1 MLGDASARPASNE
14 AGRKL
19 RSMKQKY
26 EGKDLQGLVDLGRAQ
41 GYLTLDQVNGFLPEE
56 VSSPTDLR
64 STLRSLVDMHI
75 KILNDVPA
83 DGTEGELEAEVR
95 EEADEATAAVPA
107 AESIGESSDPVRLYL
122 REMGNFPLLSR
133 EQEVAIA
140 KRIEAGENEVED
152 EILRS
157 LVTLDFVIELGARVE
172 AGEADPHEIFEEHQ
186 EPADG
191 DEEGEP
197 EANEKQLKKLFTAT
211 TKLKSL
217 RRRIEEIGEKLKDR
231 PKLILKAKLEKSQLR
246 LTESVQRELQHLEL
260 SRHLQEA
267 VIGEMRRLLHKARD
281 ARTLLQRYEQ
291 ATGLSK
297 SQLLR
302 EATDTID
309 RRHVLLINGSRENL
323 LDIAVRIKQAQKVI
337 KEVERRVR
345 VATDELARSLAT
357 IGSGQDK
364 SRHAKK
370 ALTEANLRLVVSF
383 AKHYANRGLGFLDL
397 IQEGNLGLM
406 HAVDKF
412 EYRRGFKFSTYA
424 TWWIR
429 QAMARAIA
437 DQSRTIRLP
446 VHIAETVNK
455 LLGITRLL
463 VQRLGREPS
472 LEELAK
478 EMEISLD
485 KVHKLLKIVKEPVSL
500 ETPFGDEEESSLG
513 DFVEDELAPS
523 PVEAAIRG
531 NLSELTCK
539 VLATLTPREE
549 QILRMRFGIGQ
560 KTDCTLEEVGKLF
573 AVTRERIR
581 QIEAKALRKLRQTE
595 LSHNLAGFMAHG

>member
-1 MLGDASARPASNE
+1 V
-14 AGRKL
+14 
-19 RSMKQKY
+19 KQKY
-26 EGKDLQGLVDLGRAQ
+26 EGKHLQGVVDLRREQ
-41 GYLTLDQVNGFLPEE
+41 GDLTLNQANGFLP
-56 VSSPTDLR
+56 D
-64 STLRSLVDMHI
+64 DMHI
-75 KILNDVPA
+75 KVPDDVPA
-83 DGTEGELEAEVR
+83 DETEGELQTEV
-95 EEADEATAAVPA
+95 EVKEDADESAAVA
-107 AESIGESSDPVRLYL
+107 APVVESISESSDPVRLYL

-133 EQEVAIA
+133 EQEVEIA

-152 EILRS
+152 EVLRS
-157 LVTLDFVIELGARVE
+157 PVMLDLVIEMGARVE
-172 AGEADPHEIFEEHQ
+172 AGEADLRDIFEENQ
-186 EPADG
+186 APAD
-191 DEEGEP
+191 DDEGEP
-197 EANEKQLKKLFTAT
+197 EANEKQLKKLLAAT
-211 TKLKSL
+211 RKLKSL
-217 RRRIEEIGEKLKDR
+217 HRRIEEIGEKLKDR
-231 PKLILKAKLEKSQLR
+231 PKLILRAKLQKSQLR
-246 LTESVQRELQHLEL
+246 LMENVKRELHQLEL

-267 VIGEMRRLLHKARD
+267 VISEMRRLLQQAHD
-281 ARTLLQRYEQ
+281 ARTLIQRYEQ
-291 ATGLSK
+291 VTGRTK

-302 EATDTID
+302 EAAAAVD
-309 RRHVLLINGSRENL
+309 RRQVLLINGSRENL
-323 LDIAVRIKQAQKVI
+323 LDIAMRIKQAQRAI

-345 VATDELARSLAT
+345 VTTDELARSLAT
-357 IGSGQDK
+357 IGAGQDK
-364 SRHAKK
+364 SRRAKK

-412 EYRRGFKFSTYA
+412 DYRRGFKFSTYA

-437 DQSRTIRLP
+437 DQSHTIRLP

-455 LLGITRLL
+455 LLRMTRLL

-478 EMEISLD
+478 EMEIPLD
-485 KVHKLLKIVKEPVSL
+485 KVPKLLKIVKEPVSL

-531 NLSELTCK
+531 NLGELTRK

-560 KTDCTLEEVGKLF
+560 KADCTLEEVGKLF

-595 LSHNLAGFMAHG
+595 RSHNLAGFMAHG